1 MNRTFDRRDFLKLGG
16 AAAALAAAG
25 CATTTQSKGRVV
37 VVGGGFG
44 GATAAKYIRLWDP
57 AIDVVMVER
66 ANIFTSCPLSNLVLG
81 GSKTMEDIRH
91 NYDGLRKYGVQIV
104 FDEALALDTAKR
116 TVKLERGG
124 DLTYDRLI
132 VAPGIDF
139 MFDQIAGY
147 DAAMKSGRVL
157 HGWKAGA
164 QTIGLRKQLQQM
176 KDGGVYVLSVPLAP
190 YRCPPGPY
198 ERACQVAS
206 YFKMAKPRSKVLI
219 LDANPDVTSKGP
231 LFKKAWAELY
241 KGMIEF
247 RGNAKAIGVD
257 PKTNTVKLEVED
269 VKGDVLNVV
278 PPQRAGDLAV
288 KADLITA
295 NNRWCGVDW
304 RSMESTAVKGVHV
317 LGDATLSAPLMPKSA
332 SMANQ
337 HAKIC
342 ASAVV
347 AMLNGRSPNPE
358 PKIANTCYSYVSD
371 KEAIHVASVHTWND
385 KDKTLTTVPG
395 AGGVSS
401 ARNALEG
408 AYAWAWAVNIWQDA
422 LG

>member
-1 MNRTFDRRDFLKLGG
+1 MKTSFDRRDFLKLSG

-25 CATTTQSKGRVV
+25 CAATTPKARVV
-37 VVGGGFG
+37 VIGGGFG
-44 GATAAKYIRLWDP
+44 GATAAKYIRMWDP
-57 AIDVVMVER
+57 AIDVLLVER
-66 ANIFTSCPLSNLVLG
+66 ANIFTSCPISNLVLG

-91 NYDGLRKYGVQIV
+91 RYDGLRKYGVQVV
-104 FDEALALDTAKR
+104 FDEATAVDATR
-116 TVKLERGG
+116 RAVRLERGG
-124 DLTYDRLI
+124 DVTYDRLI

-147 DAAMKSGRVL
+147 ADAMKADRVL
-157 HGWKAGA
+157 HAWKAGA
-164 QTIGLRKQLQQM
+164 QTIALRRQLEQM
-176 KDGGVYVLSVPLAP
+176 KDGGIFLLSVPLAP

-206 YFKMAKPRSKVLI
+206 YFKKAKPRSKVLI

-241 KGMIEF
+241 PKMIEF
-247 RGNAKAIGVD
+247 RGNSKAVGVD
-257 PKTNTVKLEVED
+257 PRTGTVKLEVED

-278 PPQRAGDLAV
+278 PPQRAGDIAM
-288 KADLITA
+288 KAGLITA

-304 RSMESTAVKGVHV
+304 RTMESTAVKGVHV
-317 LGDATLSAPLMPKSA
+317 LGDATLSAPLMPKSG

-342 ASAVV
+342 AAAIV
-347 AMLNGRSPNPE
+347 ALINGQAPNPE

-371 KEAIHVASVHTWND
+371 NEAVHVASVHTWND
-385 KDKTLTTVPG
+385 KEKTLTTVPG
-395 AGGVSS
+395 SGGVSS
-401 ARNALEG
+401 ARNTLEG
-408 AYAWAWAVNIWQDA
+408 GYAWAWALNIWQDT